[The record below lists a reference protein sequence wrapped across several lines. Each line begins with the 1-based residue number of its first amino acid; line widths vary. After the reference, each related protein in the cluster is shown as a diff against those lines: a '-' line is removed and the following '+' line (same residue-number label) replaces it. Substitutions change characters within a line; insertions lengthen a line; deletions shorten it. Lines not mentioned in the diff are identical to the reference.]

1 MAAYATTNPP
11 ALVSQG
17 IGGPAGSKTFVL
29 VGTHVTTDADAAG
42 FITNAGDLG
51 LKPMDTVILVN
62 NTDPAAGL
70 VHGHVVNTVAAGSP
84 GAGNLS
90 VGVALSTGGTSGD

>member
-1 MAAYATTNPP
+1 MAAYATSNPP
-11 ALVSQG
+11 MLVSQG
-17 IGGPAGSKTFVL
+17 IGGPAGSKTYVL
-29 VGTHVTTDADAAG
+29 VGAHVTTDADAAG

-51 LKPMDTVILVN
+51 MKVSDTLILVDN
-62 NTDPAAGL
+62 STAATSL
-70 VHGHVVNTVAAGSP
+70 VFGHVVNSVAAGSP